1 VTTSQSDGGSDSSGP
16 DRYDTVHSFEEADV
30 LLTSRFRRYARE
42 HPDGVYWAAWTYPD
56 SADGHRVYRF
66 LLWDGEKMH
75 ERRGRGWFNGA
86 FWWLARTLARR
97 IRSISELRT
106 EIR

>member
-1 VTTSQSDGGSDSSGP
+1 
-16 DRYDTVHSFEEADV
+16 
-30 LLTSRFRRYARE
+30 
-42 HPDGVYWAAWTYPD
+42 
-56 SADGHRVYRF
+56 
-66 LLWDGEKMH
+66 MH

-97 IRSISELRT
+97 VRSISELRT